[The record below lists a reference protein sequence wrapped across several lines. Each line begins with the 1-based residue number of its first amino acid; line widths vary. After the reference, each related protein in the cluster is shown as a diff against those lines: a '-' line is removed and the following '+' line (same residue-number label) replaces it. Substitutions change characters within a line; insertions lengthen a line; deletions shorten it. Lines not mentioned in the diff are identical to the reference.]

1 MQNLH
6 EEVMSPNQGSGVET
20 AGQGPAGPSPV
31 VLTTSAPADGSPA
44 GTPSAGTNY
53 AIGIHV
59 PMTPGNVPAG
69 LVQESA
75 DPEQMASG
83 PAQPSLNLQH
93 GTVGS
98 ADPETVEPRARIVSA
113 KARQEAAKEKEEA
126 KS

>member
-1 MQNLH
+1 
-6 EEVMSPNQGSGVET
+6 
-20 AGQGPAGPSPV
+20 
-31 VLTTSAPADGSPA
+31 
-44 GTPSAGTNY
+44 
-53 AIGIHV
+53 
-59 PMTPGNVPAG
+59 MTPGNVPAG

-83 PAQPSLNLQH
+83 PAQTSLNLQH

-126 KS
+126 KELAARAVASGEAATLLLQGISADPRKAYSEASLEEQVPLLRTIHSPAGLP